1 MKGRGSKG
9 NKGKGSGKGKGE
21 MQPQGE
27 SVPWVQSQTNQE
39 RIFNLFLVTATIS
52 DVTLRAMRGHG
63 LWAHLRRHA

>member
-27 SVPWVQSQTNQE
+27 TVPWVQSQTNQE
-39 RIFNLFLVTATIS
+39 RIFNLF
-52 DVTLRAMRGHG
+52 
-63 LWAHLRRHA
+63 